1 MQATRIRE
9 VELYRRTDVTVAAGG
24 TLVNA
29 RFPCSGFKKLVGAFH
44 FTAGTPAS
52 GFPRVR
58 QWGDQASSAGP
69 TETSGAIPQD
79 ASQPDKTYVF
89 DIDLRHPYVSIEY
102 QEDAGGGT
110 TLEEGYAKL
119 IP

>member
-9 VELYRRTDVTVAAGG
+9 VDIYRRKDVTVAAGA

-44 FTAGTPAS
+44 FTAASPAA
-52 GFPRVR
+52 GFPRIR
-58 QWGDQASSAGP
+58 QWGDQDSSAGP

-79 ASQPDKTYVF
+79 ASQAGATYVF

-102 QEDAGGGT
+102 TDDGTGG

-119 IP
+119 VP